1 MIILLLMFLETDDK
15 QSVISGSSGVTG
27 SVSTGVTAAT
37 RSTHHESI
45 QSADLGYCGASTTSQ
60 ANCKHDALMMYYY
73 LSYVAGLPAVA
84 ENEMLPRKTMKHRGK

>member
-1 MIILLLMFLETDDK
+1 MISSLLMLLETDDK

-45 QSADLGYCGASTTSQ
+45 QSADSGCYSSSTTSQ
-60 ANCKHDALMMYYY
+60 AKCKYYCF
-73 LSYVAGLPAVA
+73 VDVI
-84 ENEMLPRKTMKHRGK
+84 